1 MSSIGD
7 GTEEDAPESSA
18 EESTETTASS
28 YTADDVKA
36 MLNALPSVS
45 ELEGMSE
52 AEQSNIYEQAQE
64 AYDVFES
71 LTDEEQIGLEDDL
84 VKLGDVM
91 DYLTTFTMPLGP
103 DPVSKLGLTV
113 TVPNYALYYANAQ
126 SWDRIKLTSVDVA
139 KNGKNL
145 TVTWTI
151 RYFESDWDW
160 SNNRNPKTAT
170 WTYTINDFS
179 CEKDV
184 NITLK
189 DYKNTT
195 NKYWSTFTITR
206 SAGHDYKEGICICG
220 EYPPAIKNSED
231 YYEIGNLSQLM
242 WFANQVNSKTITAHK
257 AKLTADITIDNSF
270 VWKPITLADKSSSI
284 FDGNGHTI
292 TFANTTTG
300 SSFGLFA
307 SYNYSTIKNL
317 YLAGSISCNSS
328 DYTAVLVNKAHS
340 TLIENVISTCTI
352 DNLGKGNTGGLT
364 GYFGGGDAAIK
375 NCAVYANVKGDG
387 NTGGL
392 IGAIWDGNQPVK
404 NVTNCVYMGTVT
416 GGSNAGVGA
425 LVGYN
430 GNLRYNKSKFTNVYF
445 YEKNMLDYIGLS
457 NAANTITL
465 NKVEAKSIEQFE
477 SGEVTYLLNNG
488 VTDGTQTWYQTIGTG
503 TYPKFTGDTVYGG
516 YICGSG
522 NKIRVY
528 RNSMD
533 GIFLEPHAEHE

>member
-1 MSSIGD
+1 MVLSSVPVSVFAEAQEPYKYECEEEHSEEVTAGSTEEKSSQEVTVTSTEGKSSQEVVVSSIGD
-7 GTEEDAPESSA
+7 DTEEDAPESSIEESKEDA
-18 EESTETTASS
+18 PESSTKESTEDVTESGTEEESTETSAPS

-52 AEQSNIYEQAQE
+52 AERSSIYEQAQE
-64 AYDVFES
+64 VYDAFES

-84 VKLGDVM
+84 VKLRDVM

-103 DPVSKLGLTV
+103 APVSKLGLTV

-126 SWDRIKLTSVDVA
+126 SWNRIKLTSVDVV

-151 RYFESDWDW
+151 RYFESDLDW
-160 SNNRNPKTAT
+160 SNNRNQKTAT

-189 DYKNTT
+189 DYRNTT

-270 VWKPITLADKSSSI
+270 VWKPITLEDKSSSI
-284 FDGNGHTI
+284 FDGNGQVVLTKNQLAVVWNVGDKVEYVGDDGETYNCI
-292 TFANTTTG
+292 VIEKNDGICTLLTNGYVAKVYGKYYEADWYENRA
-300 SSFGLFA
+300 A
-307 SYNYSTIKNL
+307 SIGGRLPDGASDTEKLAVKNKLPIDGYSVCAYNGTVYNL
-317 YLAGSISCNSS
+317 HNYGGN
-328 DYTAVLVNKAHS
+328 AVL
-340 TLIENVISTCTI
+340 E
-352 DNLGKGNTGGLT
+352 G
-364 GYFGGGDAAIK
+364 
-375 NCAVYANVKGDG
+375 VYRKWSYD
-387 NTGGL
+387 
-392 IGAIWDGNQPVK
+392 
-404 NVTNCVYMGTVT
+404 Y
-416 GGSNAGVGA
+416 
-425 LVGYN
+425 
-430 GNLRYNKSKFTNVYF
+430 YF
-445 YEKNMLDYIGLS
+445 YVVFDVPSL
-457 NAANTITL
+457 
-465 NKVEAKSIEQFE
+465 
-477 SGEVTYLLNNG
+477 
-488 VTDGTQTWYQTIGTG
+488 
-503 TYPKFTGDTVYGG
+503 
-516 YICGSG
+516 
-522 NKIRVY
+522 
-528 RNSMD
+528 
-533 GIFLEPHAEHE
+533 